1 MAKTSMKQR
10 ITNVSQITR
19 ILVVRRKA
27 LKLSQHALAEKLGI
41 TQAALSQVESG
52 IIPLSVQRLLEITN
66 VLDLEIVMQNKQRSP
81 KIDW

>member
-1 MAKTSMKQR
+1 MKQR